1 METKEEIIATLDSIK
16 ESIENECISYGEIH
30 YLQAHQ
36 QDVLEYGDINTA
48 QWADISEEEWNNG
61 ELYTDFLDDLD
72 KVYDLLIISKEEFL
86 DSYSYLTEKEYDL
99 TLDKIQPR
107 TRSAEDDE
115 DIIDNMSNLCRIA
128 ENLYQEEINDRE
140 TEWNVLG
147 SQLKDAIY
155 TYVMHNYSEAQQN
168 LFNDYCNDMGI

>member
-30 YLQAHQ
+30 YLQTHQ
-36 QDVLEYGDINTA
+36 QEVLDYGDIMMA
-48 QWADISEEEWNNG
+48 QWADISEEEWNRR

-86 DSYSYLTEKEYDL
+86 NSYSYLTEKEYDL
-99 TLDKIQPR
+99 TLDKIKPY

-115 DIIDNMSNLCRIA
+115 EVIDNMANLCRRA
-128 ENLYQEEINDRE
+128 ENLYIEELNDRE
-140 TEWNVLG
+140 TEWKVLG

-168 LFNDYCNDMGI
+168 LFNDYCYNMAI

>member
-1 METKEEIIATLDSIK
+1 METKEEIKATLDSIK
-16 ESIENECISYGEIH
+16 ESIENECISWGEIA
-30 YLQAHQ
+30 YLQSHQ
-36 QDVLEYGDINTA
+36 QDVLDYGDIVMA
-48 QWADISEEEWNNG
+48 QWADVSEEEWNNG

-72 KVYDLLIISKEEFL
+72 KVYDLLILHKHEFL

-99 TLDKIQPR
+99 SLEKIQPR

-115 DIIDNMSNLCRIA
+115 DIIDNMSNLCRRA
-128 ENLYQEEINDRE
+128 ENLYIEELNGRD
-140 TEWNVLG
+140 TEWKVLG

-168 LFNDYCNDMGI
+168 LFNDYCTELAI

>member
-16 ESIENECISYGEIH
+16 ESIENECISYGEIF
-30 YLQAHQ
+30 YLQSHQ
-36 QDVLEYGDINTA
+36 QDVLEYGDINMA

-72 KVYDLLIISKEEFL
+72 KVYDLLTISKEEFL
-86 DSYSYLTEKEYDL
+86 DSYLCLTEKEYDL

-115 DIIDNMSNLCRIA
+115 DIIDNMSNLCRRA
-128 ENLYQEEINDRE
+128 ENLYIEEINGRD
-140 TEWNVLG
+140 TEWGVLG
-147 SQLKDAIY
+147 SQLKVAIC

-168 LFNDYCNDMGI
+168 LFNDYCYNMGI